1 MKKVRTRILGALG
14 VAAVIMSAA
23 ASGVL
28 AQDLPKLHIKT
39 IGSATYLYQ
48 YKAAEVPFWGKT
60 ITEKSG
66 GQVTAELL
74 PYDTVGLKGHEI
86 LRLLKIGA
94 FEFANGGLII
104 VARDDPVLEGTDLAG
119 TVLTIE
125 TLRKTLDAYRPVID
139 RVMQKKWNSK
149 LLLLGPNPP
158 QVFWCNAKI
167 SGVADFKGLK
177 IRVFG
182 TTLADFVKGAGAT
195 AVTMPSSQV
204 VQAMQRNLIDCAVT
218 GTSNGNSAKWP
229 EVTTHLYPAYAGW
242 APTVLGGK
250 PRHVEPTRPEAPGI
264 PCRAIEGA
272 REGGLAARGTGSRAG
287 RQLQRRPRGV
297 HDARPDE
304 VQDDPGADLQSGR
317 RRHKENRQRARGPRV
332 GQAMRQGLRPGVE
345 QHGRRRDRSQ
355 GPDVGTQ
362 RRAGEN
368 LERVFATVCVKS
380 IPPGPG
386 RQACPDWAG
395 ALAHASLPDWKQP

>member
-242 APTVLGGK
+242 APQFW
-250 PRHVEPTRPEAPGI
+250 
-264 PCRAIEGA
+264 
-272 REGGLAARGTGSRAG
+272 AANLDMWNRLDPKLQEFLVA
-287 RQLQRRPRGV
+287 QLKELEK
-297 HDARPDE
+297 E
-304 VQDDPGADLQSGR
+304 VWRL
-317 RRHKENRQRARGPRV
+317 
-332 GQAMRQGLRPGVE
+332 
-345 QHGRRRDRSQ
+345 
-355 GPDVGTQ
+355 
-362 RRAGEN
+362 
-368 LERVFATVCVKS
+368 
-380 IPPGPG
+380 
-386 RQACPDWAG
+386 G
-395 ALAHASLPDWKQP
+395 ALGAEQGVNCSVGRGACTMPGLTKFKMTLVPISSQDAAAIKKIVSEHVVPAWAKRCGKACVQEWNSTVGAVIGVKAPM